1 MTSKE
6 KKSKRTEI
14 VLLSIFG
21 AIWLFGFVLAI
32 LGVYAFNGPGKISNN
47 PIYSAQR
54 NLAQFLGMKGLVDF
68 RIWGSIILVL
78 AMIVLIGILYHYA
91 NKYDS
96 IKAKKERTAERMKNY
111 KMLQDEEENKVEE
124 VASSPTTEKN

>member
-1 MTSKE
+1 MNKE

-21 AIWLFGFVLAI
+21 AVWLFGFILAI
-32 LGVYAFNGPGKISNN
+32 LGIYAFNGPGKISNN

-78 AMIVLIGILYHYA
+78 AMIVLIAVFYHYA
-91 NKYDS
+91 NKYDT
-96 IKAKKERTAERMKNY
+96 IKAKKERRAERMKSFIEE
-111 KMLQDEEENKVEE
+111 DENEANLTKAEEPVTSEAE
-124 VASSPTTEKN
+124 